1 MLAEI
6 IHDTIHN
13 FDEIKSE
20 FEQILYKK
28 ESEYEYLSPDMSIE
42 LDVNISNKLEMTI
55 NFKLQIEYWV
65 NDLQSSHYELID
77 RFEEVEEVSEV
88 IGKVF
93 EEELDDIFKDLVR
106 GTRYE
111 EENWLP
117 WVRSVYRRRT

>member
-20 FEQILYKK
+20 FEQILYNK
-28 ESEYEYLSPDMSIE
+28 ERKYDYLSPDMSIE

-55 NFKLQIEYWV
+55 NYKLQIEYWV
-65 NDLQSSHYELID
+65 NDIQSSHYELTD
-77 RFEEVEEVSEV
+77 SFEEVEEISEV
-88 IGKVF
+88 IGEIF
-93 EEELDDIFKDLVR
+93 EDKLDDIFKQLVR

-111 EENWLP
+111 EEN
-117 WVRSVYRRRT
+117 

>member
-28 ESEYEYLSPDMSIE
+28 ESEYEYLSPDMNIE

-65 NDLQSSHYELID
+65 NDIQSSHYELID

-117 WVRSVYRRRT
+117 WIRSVYRRRT

>member
-6 IHDTIHN
+6 INDTIHN

-20 FEQILYKK
+20 FEQILYSK
-28 ESEYEYLSPDMSIE
+28 EREYDYLSPDMNIE

-65 NDLQSSHYELID
+65 NDIQSSHYELID
-77 RFEEVEEVSEV
+77 RFEEVEEISEA
-88 IGKVF
+88 IGEIF
-93 EEELDDIFKDLVR
+93 EDKLDDIFKQLVR
-106 GTRYE
+106 GTSYE

-117 WVRSVYRRRT
+117 WVRPVYRKRT